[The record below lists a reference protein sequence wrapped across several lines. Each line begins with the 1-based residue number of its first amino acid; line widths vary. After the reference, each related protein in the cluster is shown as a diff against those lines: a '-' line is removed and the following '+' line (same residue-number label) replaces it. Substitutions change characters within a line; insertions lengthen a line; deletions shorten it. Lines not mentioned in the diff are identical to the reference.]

1 VKEKITVLIADDNQE
16 FSRTLA
22 TYLRNQEDMEVIGI
36 AKDGLEA
43 VDLIKEKLPDVAIL
57 DVIMPHLDGLGVL
70 EKVNNSSS
78 ELDKKPICIMLSAVG
93 QDKITQRAISL
104 GAEYYMVKPFDIELL
119 MQRIRE
125 IKNFKPRGTRNNF
138 VLREIKRTPYVNVN
152 SDKAEDNQELAYK
165 LNCEAPKQLA
175 SAAQAN
181 GAAMIQ
187 VSTDYVFD
195 GTAHTPYTEDCD
207 PCPDS
212 VYGTTKLEG
221 EKEVMNHCEQAVVI
235 RTAWLYS
242 IFGNNF
248 VKTMLRLGKERD
260 SLGVV
265 FDQIGT
271 PTYANDLAR
280 AIYAIINKGIVRGIY
295 HFSNEG
301 VCSWYDFTV
310 AIHRLAGITTCK
322 VKPLHTAEYPAK
334 ANRPAYS
341 VLDKTKIKTTF
352 DIEIPHW
359 EESLKQCLIKL
370 GMKNEE

>member
-1 VKEKITVLIADDNQE
+1 MKEKITVLIADDNQE

-152 SDKAEDNQELAYK
+152 SDKAEDNLEALVTNIIHGVGVPAHIKGYQYLREAIIMSVNDTEM
-165 LNCEAPKQLA
+165 LNSITKILYPTIAKKYQ
-175 SAAQAN
+175 
-181 GAAMIQ
+181 
-187 VSTDYVFD
+187 
-195 GTAHTPYTEDCD
+195 
-207 PCPDS
+207 
-212 VYGTTKLEG
+212 TTSSRVE
-221 EKEVMNHCEQAVVI
+221 
-235 RTAWLYS
+235 
-242 IFGNNF
+242 
-248 VKTMLRLGKERD
+248 
-260 SLGVV
+260 
-265 FDQIGT
+265 
-271 PTYANDLAR
+271 R
-280 AIYAIINKGIVRGIY
+280 AIRHAIEVAWNRGRMDTIDELFGYTINAEKGKPTNSEFIALIA
-295 HFSNEG
+295 
-301 VCSWYDFTV
+301 DK
-310 AIHRLAGITTCK
+310 IRL
-322 VKPLHTAEYPAK
+322 EYK
-334 ANRPAYS
+334 CR
-341 VLDKTKIKTTF
+341 
-352 DIEIPHW
+352 
-359 EESLKQCLIKL
+359 
-370 GMKNEE
+370 